1 MKDKQLTETTPDIES
16 PEEPENTLRDRI
28 ERLER
33 ESQESRYRSDQRVI
47 LAEMKV
53 QAIRAGMIDLDGLK
67 FLDMTKI
74 HLEEDGDVPDGGEL
88 LSQLKASKP
97 WLFAAPTSSSTARVP
112 TSRPARQKLVKD
124 MTDEEYRIARA
135 NIVKY
140 AVL

>member
-1 MKDKQLTETTPDIES
+1 MTEATPNIES
-16 PEEPENTLRDRI
+16 PEDSESTLQDRI

-33 ESQESRYRSDQRVI
+33 ESQESRKRSDNRLV

-53 QAIRAGMIDLDGLK
+53 QALRAGMIDLDGLK
-67 FLDMTKI
+67 FLDMTQV
-74 HLEEDGDVPDGGEL
+74 HLEEDGNVPDGAKL
-88 LSQLKASKP
+88 LSQLKANKP
-97 WLFAAPTSSSTARVP
+97 WLFASPTSSSTARVP
-112 TSRPARQKLVKD
+112 TSRPAQQKLVKD